1 LVLRARS
8 LLSLPFVS
16 SSAAFLP
23 RGIRVADGGLH
34 AQFLVP
40 IGMFCQLSAMIHI
53 MDFLATF
60 GIFLNRRIPVA
71 AVCLAI
77 LLGTEGLGRKS
88 FLTLKDIKFSYVDP
102 FNFKEAGFPKR
113 E

>member
-1 LVLRARS
+1 
-8 LLSLPFVS
+8 
-16 SSAAFLP
+16 
-23 RGIRVADGGLH
+23 
-34 AQFLVP
+34 
-40 IGMFCQLSAMIHI
+40 MFCQLSAMIHI